1 MIVLCLLTSDFP
13 SENPH
18 SQTRTFY
25 TLNVRQHYEKHP
37 TPIYN
42 FEFDSVFKLCY
53 STQQNYGLGKN
64 EFKWQC

>member
-25 TLNVRQHYEKHP
+25 TLNVRLRKNLLCLNKYV
-37 TPIYN
+37 N
-42 FEFDSVFKLCY
+42 FILIASYHDLYIFIILIVWIL
-53 STQQNYGLGKN
+53 
-64 EFKWQC
+64 

>member
-25 TLNVRQHYEKHP
+25 TLNVVLNLKPNYDNTENL
-37 TPIYN
+37 TN
-42 FEFDSVFKLCY
+42 FDYTSYFNIKF
-53 STQQNYGLGKN
+53 
-64 EFKWQC
+64 